1 MLVSQPSPGETQH
14 RMARTI
20 LFWGTVALAGL
31 MVVLVALG
39 RCTPGQLI
47 PGAAGVAYAVL
58 ARVLLARAPANAVA
72 WIVGLLG
79 VILLLGGLTDG
90 YLESQPDGSAFAY
103 VAWLGQFVWTL
114 WLPGLVAI
122 ALPLV
127 FPDGRVYWRW
137 VAWLG
142 AGGTLVA
149 MVSLGLTPGPME
161 TRPPVDNPFGI
172 DGATALLNAF
182 GKIGTLAS
190 SLAVVG
196 AGAALIVRL
205 RRSRGVERQQLKW
218 FAYVA
223 VMVVVG
229 FSVAAVASTSRG
241 TWTDVLAVAGWF
253 TALAMAGFGIPIAT
267 AFAILRHRLY
277 EIDVVIK
284 RTLVY
289 GALTAALGAAYVGCV
304 LVLQFVF
311 SPSSDFAIA
320 ASTLAVAALFRPA
333 RNRIQAGVNR
343 RFYRRSYDAART
355 VESFGARLREQ
366 VSLETLSDE
375 LRGVVHDTVQPS
387 HVSVW
392 LKEPAR

>member
-1 MLVSQPSPGETQH
+1 
-14 RMARTI
+14 MARTI

-39 RCTPGQLI
+39 RCTPIQLI
-47 PGAAGVAYAVL
+47 PGAAGVAYAAL
-58 ARVLLARAPANAVA
+58 ARVLIARAPGNAVA
-72 WIVGLLG
+72 WIVGLLA
-79 VILLLGGLTDG
+79 VVLILAGLTDG
-90 YLESQPDGSAFAY
+90 YLESEPGGPAFDY
-103 VAWLGQFVWTL
+103 VAWLGQFVWSL

-122 ALPLV
+122 ALPLT
-127 FPDGRVYWRW
+127 FPDGRPYWPW

-149 MVSLGLTPGPME
+149 MAGTGFMPGPME

-172 DGATALLNAF
+172 ETASGVLSMFDEIGFIATSVAA
-182 GKIGTLAS
+182 I
-190 SLAVVG
+190 G

-223 VMVVVG
+223 VLVVVG
-229 FSVAAVASTSRG
+229 FSMATVGSTAEDA
-241 TWTDVLAVAGWF
+241 TWAQVLAVVWWF

-289 GALTAALGAAYVGCV
+289 GALTATLGAAYVACV

-333 RNRIQAGVNR
+333 RNRIQAAVNR